1 MPPAAPATRPFEQ
14 TVDVET
20 PELVVLTYSVAGV
33 GSRVLAAFTDL
44 VICLAA
50 MVGLVLAFA
59 FLLGVTHT
67 SGPNIANSWAMGIFI
82 LAQFGVIWGYYV
94 LFEGLRDGQTPGKR
108 IHRLRVVQEGGYSV
122 TFGVS
127 AARNLVRVLDMQ
139 PAIFYLVGIG
149 TMLASKRGRRLGDI
163 VAGTI
168 VVREDVRAAALATP
182 AAPRRDV
189 GS

>member
-1 MPPAAPATRPFEQ
+1 MPPATPAIRPFEQ

-44 VICLAA
+44 VICVAA
-50 MVGLVLAFA
+50 MIGLVIAIA

-67 SGPNIANSWAMGIFI
+67 GAPDMAGSWAVGIFI
-82 LAQFGVIWGYYV
+82 LAQFGVMWGYYV

-127 AARNLVRVLDMQ
+127 A
-139 PAIFYLVGIG
+139 
-149 TMLASKRGRRLGDI
+149 
-163 VAGTI
+163 
-168 VVREDVRAAALATP
+168 
-182 AAPRRDV
+182 
-189 GS
+189 